1 MPYAHRRMHD
11 ADAHVMETAGM
22 IRDCAEPAVRA
33 KLPRSFVAALAPG
46 EDERVVAHFRAK
58 HADPAYRADDSAQ
71 ILLRKNWAATGS
83 FLKQDRSQ
91 ALDLLGFESQLVFN
105 TFVNQ
110 ALLKAE
116 RANVEEHVPPF
127 GRIGP

>member
-11 ADAHVMETAGM
+11 ADAHVMETAEM
-22 IRDCAEPAVRA
+22 LRECAEPAVRA
-33 KLPRSFVAALAPG
+33 KLPHSFVAALSPG
-46 EDERVVAHFRAK
+46 EDEKLVSHFRAK
-58 HADPAYRADDSAQ
+58 HEDPAYRQADAAE

-83 FLKQDRSQ
+83 FLKADRPL

-110 ALLKAE
+110 ALLKA
-116 RANVEEHVPPF
+116 
-127 GRIGP
+127 

>member
-1 MPYAHRRMHD
+1 MAYAHRRMHD
-11 ADAHVMETAGM
+11 ADAHVMETAEM
-22 IRDCAEPAVRA
+22 IRSCAEPAVRA
-33 KLPRSFVAALAPG
+33 KLPPSFVAALSPG
-46 EDERVVAHFRAK
+46 EDERLVSHFRAK
-58 HADPAYRADDSAQ
+58 HADPGYRADDAGE

-83 FLKQDRSQ
+83 FLAEDRPR

-116 RANVEEHVPPF
+116 R
-127 GRIGP
+127 